1 MKYYPVFLNLQG
13 KLCVVV
19 GGGRVAERKV
29 QGLLRAGARVKVIS
43 PQLTTKLIKLKEQG
57 KILGALRKFRSMDL
71 KNAYLAIAAT
81 NDHNINEKIYQ
92 QAEGQKIPVNV
103 VDDPKHSS
111 FIVPSLVRKGDI
123 ILAISTSGKSPALAR
138 LLRQKLEK
146 DIGFEYIYLGK
157 FLGRLRTWLFS
168 QKLDSKERQ
177 RILNLLAGERSLDL
191 IREKKMREW
200 ETHLQSIL
208 GNGFSLKKLGIRK

>member
-13 KLCVVV
+13 KLCVIV

-57 KILGALRKFRSMDL
+57 KIVCTLRNFRSMDL

-81 NDHNINEKIYQ
+81 NDHNVNEKIYQ
-92 QAEGQKIPVNV
+92 QAEEQKIPVNV
-103 VDDPKHSS
+103 VDDPKRSS

-138 LLRQKLEK
+138 LLRQKLDK

-157 FLGRLRTWLFS
+157 FLGRLRSWLFS

-177 RILNLLAGERSLDL
+177 RIFNLLVGERSLDL
-191 IREKKMREW
+191 IRQKKMREW
-200 ETHLQSIL
+200 ETYLQSIL
-208 GNGFSLKKLGIRK
+208 GNKFSLKKLGIRK

>member
-43 PQLTTKLIKLKEQG
+43 PQLTTKLIKLKEQR
-57 KILGALRKFRSMDL
+57 KIVCHLRKFRSMDL

-146 DIGFEYIYLGK
+146 DIGFAYIYLGK

-177 RILNLLAGERSLDL
+177 KILNLLAGERSLDL
-191 IREKKMREW
+191 IRQKKMREW
-200 ETHLQSIL
+200 ETYLQSIL
-208 GNGFSLKKLGIRK
+208 GNEFSLKKLGIRK

>member
-29 QGLLRAGARVKVIS
+29 QGLLRAGAVVKVIS

-57 KILGALRKFRSMDL
+57 KIECRLGTFRSGDL

-81 NDHNINEKIYQ
+81 DDQNINRKIYQ
-92 QAEGQKIPVNV
+92 QAEEQKIPVNV

-111 FIVPSLVRKGDI
+111 FIVPSLVKKGDI
-123 ILAISTSGKSPALAR
+123 MLAISTSGKSPALAR
-138 LLRQKLEK
+138 FIRQKLEK
-146 DIGFEYIYLGK
+146 DIGAEYIYLGK

-168 QKLDSKERQ
+168 QKTDSKKRQ
-177 RILNLLAGERSLDL
+177 RIFSFLVGERSLDL
-191 IREKKMREW
+191 IRQKKLREW
-200 ETHLQSIL
+200 ENHLRSIL
-208 GNGFSLKKLGIRK
+208 GNEFPFKKLGIK